1 HYQQRLR
8 NSEDVSGSERY
19 RHRPGAKTAWANELS
34 ASSSYWYTFVRHNF
48 AENLAKGQFLCYNQI
63 KSFRLELKGCAIL
76 PADFLGLQK
85 AAKRPSVLLCPNAG
99 KCAPA
104 LLT

>member
-1 HYQQRLR
+1 MHLVRFTLESIFCINTSNEQ
-8 NSEDVSGSERY
+8 
-19 RHRPGAKTAWANELS
+19 HPGCEGNPRSPGFHIFS
-34 ASSSYWYTFVRHNF
+34 AYTHKNIF
-48 AENLAKGQFLCYNQI
+48 AENLAKEQFLCYHNY

-85 AAKRPSVLLCPNAG
+85 AAKRPSALLCPNAG

-104 LLT
+104 SLT